1 MTKTKNFVTYFKE
14 TRTVSRTEV
23 FQEVDV
29 ASHVKVLK
37 ETHVVSHTEILKE
50 THTDCQPIPESEGA
64 WEETSST
71 ATDTKPSSV
80 GKAKMAKGKCT
91 EDSNMPENQVSSCSC
106 KKKDVPKPIRG
117 LAFLGA
123 SMGIMM
129 ICNIFFPSGQMN
141 LADGATLVIHLSG
154 ILGLTFFR
162 L

>member
-1 MTKTKNFVTYFKE
+1 MEKKTVFTFFKE

-29 ASHVKVLK
+29 ASHTKVLK

-50 THTDCQPIPESEGA
+50 TYTDCQPIPESECA
-64 WEETSST
+64 WKETSNT

-106 KKKDVPKPIRG
+106 KKRDVPKPICG
-117 LAFLGA
+117 LAFLGV

-129 ICNIFFPSGQMN
+129 IYNIFFPSGQMN